1 MVGSGTST
9 TSRQCR
15 LEGYVLKHIAR
26 QRRQRRGCRG
36 EWCTQEHRAD
46 CHSPPPDAWHRRT
59 ASLIS
64 PERDKSGDRPLD
76 ALSDLE
82 VALLGLLSVRPMT
95 GYEIKRQYARGI
107 APWWET
113 PRTQIYPKLRE
124 LERRGLVRHQYIVQ
138 QGKPNKRVYS
148 LQPHG
153 SAALEDWLRTD
164 IRWPDLRQHMMMR
177 LFLGNLLPTCVVCFR
192 TTANAPSH
200 ALRRYVRHA
209 QDLPRRSKVLTGR
222 AFSSS
227 SLVSTTSSRCTNL
240 KSRDPRKFSRRWN
253 RFPAFLQGPTE
264 IRPLSCSTSC
274 SMEASDPKPLNM
286 SPQAPTPRCFNGTW
300 LP

>member
-177 LFLGNLLPTCVVCFR
+177 LFLGNLLPTDVMRSLLQNYRER
-192 TTANAPSH
+192 TIARVTT
-200 ALRRYVRHA
+200 LREARARFAASLEGPYRESVFFELLSLDHLLA
-209 QDLPRRSKVLTGR
+209 MHELEVSGSTKVLE
-222 AFSSS
+222 A
-227 SLVSTTSSRCTNL
+227 LEQV
-240 KSRDPRKFSRRWN
+240 PRVLAGSN
-253 RFPAFLQGPTE
+253 G
-264 IRPLSCSTSC
+264 
-274 SMEASDPKPLNM
+274 D
-286 SPQAPTPRCFNGTW
+286 QATQLLDIMLDGSQ
-300 LP
+300 